1 MAGNAIV
8 EAIENVNK
16 GVHDLRADNDR
27 SLEELKKGNDARF
40 RELQEKC
47 DRQEATITDLIKTRN
62 DIERKKQLMEERIDI
77 LEAIAN
83 RPKGDIVK
91 KMVDED
97 LHHFDKWVRSG
108 FKDVDAKAARDKLKA
123 KELEL
128 KVDTVT
134 AGTALLG
141 GNAVPKVISD
151 QIERLVLK
159 TSGVVDAVGMKTVG
173 TSDYHRV
180 VTISGQSGS
189 WAAELGSRS
198 QGNAPNTRDIK
209 PTQGELYSFL
219 YATKESM
226 MDMAF
231 DVQSWLINDVA
242 ECQAVQLATAIY
254 NGNGTG
260 KPTGMTNTAP
270 VATADYASPMRAA
283 AAYEFVSHNGVD
295 TSSPNKLTLDILQA
309 AISKLAP
316 GYRDGSKFAMSSVT
330 QGIARRL
337 KDTTNQYLWQPSVQ
351 AGQPDVLF
359 GYPVFTWEDLAS
371 GNTVDGLVA
380 AFGNWSRSYEL
391 VARGP
396 LEIVVDN
403 LTTIGTTKFW
413 VSRRFGGIPC
423 NNDALKFV
431 KNAD

>member
-1 MAGNAIV
+1 MASPIDTAFEQVTKSIQDMR
-8 EAIENVNK
+8 K
-16 GVHDLRADNDR
+16 DNDA
-27 SLEELKKGNDARF
+27 SLEELKKGNDARY
-40 RELQEKC
+40 RELQEVC
-47 DRQEATITDLIKTRN
+47 ARQDATITDLVKTKN
-62 DIERKKQLMEERIDI
+62 DLLRQKALVDERIEV
-77 LEAIAN
+77 LESVAD

-97 LHHFDKWVRSG
+97 LNHFEKWVRSG
-108 FKDVDAKAARDKLKA
+108 FKDREAQAAREKLKA

-134 AGTALLG
+134 SGTALLG

-151 QIERLVLK
+151 AIERLVLK
-159 TSGVVDAVGMKTVG
+159 TSGVVDAIGMKTVG

-254 NGNGTG
+254 NGNGTA
-260 KPTGMTNTAP
+260 KPTGIINATA
-270 VATADYASPMRAA
+270 VSTADYASPMRAA
-283 AAYEFVSHNGVD
+283 AAYQYVSHLGVD

-309 AISKLAP
+309 AISTLAP
-316 GYRDGSKFAMSSVT
+316 GYRSGSKFAMSSLT

-337 KDTTNQYLWQPSVQ
+337 KDTTGQYLWQPSVQ
-351 AGQPDVLF
+351 ADQPDMLF
-359 GYPVFTWEDLAS
+359 GYPVFTWEDLVS

-380 AFGNWSRSYEL
+380 AFGNWPRAYEL

-423 NNDALKFV
+423 NNDALKLV